1 MSEFET
7 QLEMT
12 AEAIRS
18 RIADLQRQAEVALK
32 LQMRLQNE
40 LNSLQS
46 ILELTVALLEARQQY
61 NKEFA

>member
-46 ILELTVALLEARQQY
+46 ILELTVALLEARQKY